1 MEVFH
6 VITRCVA
13 PFFAYMAVEGFI
25 HTRNRLKYNGRL
37 FLWAGIMFVGN
48 FGLNYLLNE
57 DSLTIYNNIFFT
69 LAMGILALNIW
80 CYKVKSTKLSP
91 KMIMALRIL
100 IGIPVSIFACVAYEG
115 SNSVVP
121 FLFIC
126 YIFRNKPELFTTL
139 PRMWLKA
146 T

>member
-1 MEVFH
+1 
-6 VITRCVA
+6 
-13 PFFAYMAVEGFI
+13 MAIEGLFT
-25 HTRNRLKYNGRL
+25 HENRLKYNGRL
-37 FLWAGIMFVGN
+37 FLWAGIMFAGN
-48 FGLNYLLNE
+48 FGLNHLLNE

-91 KMIMALRIL
+91 KTIMALRIL

-121 FLFIC
+121 FMLIC
-126 YIFRNKPELFTTL
+126 YIFVIRL
-139 PRMWLKA
+139 RYA
-146 T
+146 I